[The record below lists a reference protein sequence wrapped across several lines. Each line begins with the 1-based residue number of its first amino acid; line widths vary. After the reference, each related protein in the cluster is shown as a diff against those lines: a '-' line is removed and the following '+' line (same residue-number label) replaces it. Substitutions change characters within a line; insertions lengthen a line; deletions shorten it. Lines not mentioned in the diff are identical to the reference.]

1 VIRPR
6 RAGAFVVRR
15 RAGPATDERGQT
27 AVLIIG
33 FMIVVVL
40 TVVVVVDATA
50 AYLRRQALNTLADG
64 AALAAADGLEG
75 EQVYLTGLGETAA
88 VDPEHARALVVD
100 YLDAVGAGGRYP
112 GLSHR
117 VETAGD
123 RVVVRVAAP
132 LELPFAV
139 PGVGDS
145 AHVTATAAAVI
156 SVGE

>member
-1 VIRPR
+1 MIRPR
-6 RAGAFVVRR
+6 RVGAFVVRR
-15 RAGPATDERGQT
+15 TAAPGTDERGQT

-33 FMIVVVL
+33 FMIVVAL

-50 AYLRRQALNTLADG
+50 AYLRRQALDTLADG

-75 EQVYLTGLGETAA
+75 EQVYLTGLGTTAT
-88 VDPEHARALVVD
+88 VDPEHARALVVE
-100 YLDAVGAGGRYP
+100 YFAAVDAGGRYP
-112 GLSHR
+112 GLSHH

-132 LELPFAV
+132 LDLPFAV

-145 AHVTATAAAVI
+145 AHVTASAAAVVN
-156 SVGE
+156 VGE

>member
-1 VIRPR
+1 MIRHV
-6 RAGAFVVRR
+6 RAAVVRHR
-15 RAGPATDERGQT
+15 TARADERGQT
-27 AVLIIG
+27 AVLIVG
-33 FMIVVVL
+33 FMIVVAL

-50 AYLRRQALNTLADG
+50 AYLRRQALDTLADG

-75 EQVYLTGLGETAA
+75 EQVYLRGLGTTAA
-88 VDPEHARALVVD
+88 VDPEHARLLVGE
-100 YLDAVGAGGRYP
+100 YLDAVGAWGRYP

-123 RVVVRVAAP
+123 RVVVRFAAP
-132 LELPFAV
+132 LDLPFAV

-145 AHVTATAAAVI
+145 ATVTATGAAVI

>member
-1 VIRPR
+1 MSRPR
-6 RAGAFVVRR
+6 RTGASVVRR
-15 RAGPATDERGQT
+15 RDGTADERGQT

-33 FMIVVVL
+33 FMLVVAL

-50 AYLRRQALNTLADG
+50 AYLRRQALDTLADG

-75 EQVYLTGLGETAA
+75 EQVYLAGLGETAT
-88 VDPEHARALVVD
+88 VDPGHAKALVVQ
-100 YLDAVGAGGRYP
+100 YLGAVGAGGRYP

-117 VETAGD
+117 VDTVGD

-132 LELPFAV
+132 LELPFPV

-145 AHVTATAAAVI
+145 AQVTATAAAVI